1 VQGSSIILLLIPL
14 VLLYLLIL
22 RPARQRQRQ
31 AQNLQSTL
39 AVGQEVMTTS
49 GLIGVVSE
57 LDDQRVTL
65 SVAPGV
71 DVQFVR
77 AAVGAIERPVHDE
90 TSTIEP
96 EADDP
101 PSR

>member
-1 VQGSSIILLLIPL
+1 MQGSSIILLLIPL

-31 AQNLQSTL
+31 TQSLQASL

-49 GLIGVVSE
+49 GLIGVIAE
-57 LDDQRVTL
+57 LDEQRVTL
-65 SVAPGV
+65 AVAPGV
-71 DVQFVR
+71 EVQFVR
-77 AAVGAIERPVHDE
+77 AAVGAIERPAHDE
-90 TSTIEP
+90 TSAIEP

-101 PSR
+101 PGR

>member
-49 GLIGVVSE
+49 GLIGVVSD

-65 SVAPGV
+65 TIAPGV

-77 AAVGAIERPVHDE
+77 AAVGAIERPIDDG
-90 TSTIEP
+90 TAPS
-96 EADDP
+96 ASDFDDP
-101 PSR
+101 PAR

>member
-1 VQGSSIILLLIPL
+1 VQGSSIILLLVPL
-14 VLLYLLIL
+14 VLLYVLIL

-49 GLIGVVSE
+49 GLIGVVCD

-65 SVAPGV
+65 TVAPGV

-77 AAVGAIERPVHDE
+77 AAVGAIERPTDGDPAASE
-90 TSTIEP
+90 SDF
-96 EADDP
+96 DDP
-101 PSR
+101 PAR